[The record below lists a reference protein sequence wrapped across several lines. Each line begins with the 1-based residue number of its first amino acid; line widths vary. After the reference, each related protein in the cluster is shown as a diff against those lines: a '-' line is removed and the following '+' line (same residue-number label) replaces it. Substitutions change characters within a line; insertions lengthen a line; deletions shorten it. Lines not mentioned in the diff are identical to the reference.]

1 MILQFLPFDSITEIT
16 CLPSVTKWKVA
27 EPGFEPR
34 ENDRGERQSSW
45 AWSWKQAMQ
54 EEGGGGPLAFGTLL
68 SWFSLEPPRQNKY
81 SKDALQIL
89 RKTAGNGG
97 DRLS

>member
-1 MILQFLPFDSITEIT
+1 MVLQFLPFDSITEIT

-81 SKDALQIL
+81 SNDALQIL